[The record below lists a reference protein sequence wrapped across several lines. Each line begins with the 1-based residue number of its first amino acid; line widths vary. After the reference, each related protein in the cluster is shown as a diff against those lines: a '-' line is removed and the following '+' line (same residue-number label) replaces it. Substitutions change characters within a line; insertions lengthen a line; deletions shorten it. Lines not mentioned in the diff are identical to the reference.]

1 MKQRLSGKRRAGAM
15 TMKIP
20 DGDSDG
26 HDGSAGTIFLIIY
39 VLSKGLPNLS
49 WQLLFHCAQL
59 PERDHRYLAGYSEYP
74 VYCAGDHSHRG
85 AAGCRGGNL
94 PDRICR
100 GELHSGGD
108 RIRG

>member
-1 MKQRLSGKRRAGAM
+1 MKQRLSGKRRAYAT
-15 TMKIP
+15 TMKILM
-20 DGDSDG
+20 GIT
-26 HDGSAGTIFLIIY
+26 AGMTAALVLFLIIY

-49 WQLLFHCAQL
+49 WQLLSTGAQL
-59 PERDHRYLAGYSEYP
+59 PERDYRYLAGYSEYP
-74 VYCAGDHSHRG
+74 VYRAGDHSHRG

-100 GELHSGGD
+100 GEPHSGGD

>member
-1 MKQRLSGKRRAGAM
+1 MKQRLSGKRRAYAT
-15 TMKIP
+15 TMKILM
-20 DGDSDG
+20 GIA
-26 HDGSAGTIFLIIY
+26 AGMTAALVLFLIIY

-49 WQLLFHCAQL
+49 LAAAFHRAQL

-74 VYCAGDHSHRG
+74 VYRAGDHSHRS

-94 PDRICR
+94 PNRICR
-100 GELHSGGD
+100 GEPHSGGD